1 MEKMFE
7 LIGSDF
13 WISLIITVIILI
25 LKLHLNRRATV
36 LQKKELILTLPG
48 EIEILAIGFLAAD
61 ISKGTESS
69 AVFLGLFLIGF
80 AFLLIQ
86 LIAESDLK
94 DQLSGVWN
102 WLMWLKIIGLYL
114 LSLIALILAIV
125 KGGIS

>member
-25 LKLHLNRRATV
+25 LKLCLNQRATA
-36 LQKKELILTLPG
+36 LQKKELALSLPG

-61 ISKGTESS
+61 ISKGSDSS
-69 AVFLGLFLIGF
+69 SVFLGLFLLGF
-80 AFLLIQ
+80 LFLLIQ
-86 LIAESDLK
+86 LIAESELRNH
-94 DQLSGVWN
+94 LSGPWN
-102 WLMWLKIIGLYL
+102 WAMWLKIIVLYL
-114 LSLIALILAIV
+114 LSIITLTLAII